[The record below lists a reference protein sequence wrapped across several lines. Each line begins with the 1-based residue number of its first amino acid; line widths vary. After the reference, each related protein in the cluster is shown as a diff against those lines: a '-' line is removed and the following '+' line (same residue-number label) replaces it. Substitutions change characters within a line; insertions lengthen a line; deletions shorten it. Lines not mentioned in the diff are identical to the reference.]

1 MMQVPTWW
9 DADVSRETLDKL
21 QAYADLLRK
30 WTPKINLIS
39 KSTVSEIETRH
50 IWDGAQVFS
59 ARTGTW
65 VDLGSGGGLPG
76 VVIAIFAQSNG
87 LNTSVTLIESDQR
100 KAAFLRTCARELN
113 VPINVVAYRIEDVP
127 ALNAQTVSARALA
140 PLETLLSLASPHLA
154 ANGLCVFQKGA
165 LWKDEVEAAKQN
177 WRFSY
182 EAMPSKTNAEA
193 VVLQIKDISRV

>member
-59 ARTGTW
+59 APNGY
-65 VDLGSGGGLPG
+65 LG
-76 VVIAIFAQSNG
+76 
-87 LNTSVTLIESDQR
+87 
-100 KAAFLRTCARELN
+100 
-113 VPINVVAYRIEDVP
+113 
-127 ALNAQTVSARALA
+127 
-140 PLETLLSLASPHLA
+140 
-154 ANGLCVFQKGA
+154 
-165 LWKDEVEAAKQN
+165 
-177 WRFSY
+177 
-182 EAMPSKTNAEA
+182 
-193 VVLQIKDISRV
+193 